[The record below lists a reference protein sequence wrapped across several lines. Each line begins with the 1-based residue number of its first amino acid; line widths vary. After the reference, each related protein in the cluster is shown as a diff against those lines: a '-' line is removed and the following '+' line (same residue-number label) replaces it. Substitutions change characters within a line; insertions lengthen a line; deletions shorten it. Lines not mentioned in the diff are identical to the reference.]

1 MVHRLKKF
9 VQENLRKAIYRIF
22 LQNKKTP
29 QTSKKF
35 IVDLR
40 AEIKTPGVLNSGGFY
55 NF

>member
-9 VQENLRKAIYRIF
+9 VQENLRKVICRIF

-40 AEIKTPGVLNSGGFY
+40 AEIKNPRSVKQRGFL
-55 NF
+55 